1 MVNVQDSS
9 NPISWMWHELTAY
22 VSLLYDSDCD
32 HEHANSASMNHYQ
45 LNCSVENWLT
55 LQNGASKQPR
65 IVWKTLQHFFQTY
78 PNNSPN
84 IIVDTWN
91 GRFLKGLNGGSL
103 WGTMGYQWPHKP
115 YDAICHMSFLV
126 LFPSPYLMWF
136 IDLTWFNHPFW
147 GELGNWGYDD
157 FEPLPCC

>member
-1 MVNVQDSS
+1 VTRTYSVRVIAVWFWLWSWTCQFRIHEPLPTKLQCGKLTYATEWGFQTTQDCL
-9 NPISWMWHELTAY
+9 EDLTA
-22 VSLLYDSDCD
+22 
-32 HEHANSASMNHYQ
+32 
-45 LNCSVENWLT
+45 
-55 LQNGASKQPR
+55 
-65 IVWKTLQHFFQTY
+65 FFQTY